1 MSNLRSN
8 MMSIGDRTYTVN
20 QKIVDGEVED
30 ETIETNMDEN
40 DVAVFKKDWEE
51 SSFPRIHALE
61 ELPGVFDLILIF
73 NLAFLVAGIIFVG
86 VKAAFP
92 EVDLQMIGGMSMIGY
107 FVTSRLFMMGAYE
120 NLLQETRRFPLLM
133 LTIEYIDYMTII

>member
-1 MSNLRSN
+1 

-51 SSFPRIHALE
+51 SSFPRIHVLE
-61 ELPGVFDLILIF
+61 ELPGVQKPILIF